1 LSGLRGSERSHGKE
15 VQEVQEHEF
24 AVEEAGAGSLMAEFL
39 RYFLLKNFGSS
50 IEKVY
55 ILRRV

>member
-1 LSGLRGSERSHGKE
+1 LRGSERSHGKE

>member
-1 LSGLRGSERSHGKE
+1 LPGLRGSERSHGKE

-39 RYFLLKNFGSS
+39 RYFLLKKISAR
-50 IEKVY
+50 
-55 ILRRV
+55 L